1 MQIMN
6 KKARTKALE
15 TLDKNVSD
23 YFKRE
28 GLFDRD
34 TDDSYTPEERLAL
47 YRLAAKTIEGE
58 APHVGTDQGE

>member
-1 MQIMN
+1 M
-6 KKARTKALE
+6 
-15 TLDKNVSD
+15 SD

-58 APHVGTDQGE
+58 APHVGTYQNWEDGKLTFKDVKQQCRT